1 MVYGELG
8 QLTVLK
14 CRSGET
20 FAEEMEGTLF
30 LCAAV
35 LFTQIE
41 IARAEHGVTD
51 LCNHGGVFGERWWKS
66 EFALGKLLCHVSEI
80 YLIEHAMVV
89 VQC

>member
-1 MVYGELG
+1 MVHGELG

-20 FAEEMEGTLF
+20 FAEETEGTLF

-35 LFTQIE
+35 LFAQIE

-51 LCNHGGVFGERWWKS
+51 LCHHGGVFGEGRWKS
-66 EFALGKLLCHVSEI
+66 EFALGKLLRHVAKI
-80 YLIEHAMVV
+80 YLIEHAVVV
-89 VQC
+89 VQR